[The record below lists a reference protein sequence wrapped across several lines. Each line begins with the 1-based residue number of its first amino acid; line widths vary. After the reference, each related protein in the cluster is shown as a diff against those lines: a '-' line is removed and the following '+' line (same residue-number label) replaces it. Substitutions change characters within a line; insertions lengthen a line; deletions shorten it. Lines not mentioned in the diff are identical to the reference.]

1 MKSPL
6 RSTFSAYGGL
16 LRLREARGF
25 LVAGFIG
32 RYPISM
38 RALAVLLAV
47 LAEHRSYALAGAVS
61 ATVTLTNAA
70 TAPMLG
76 RLSDRHR
83 QEVVIFAT
91 LAVHA
96 AGMAGILVLIQMN
109 APIWTLF
116 IAAAVFGAS
125 ALPLGS
131 LVRARWAALLAG
143 TPKVQTAFALEAFN
157 DDIIYLSGP
166 VIVTTLG
173 AAVSPKATLVLVLV
187 LVLVGWSA
195 LALQRGTE
203 PVPHPPSTHTSAKV
217 IAEPGMRALLLITFA
232 LGMWLGTSNIALVA
246 FAREH
251 HDPAFGG
258 VLIGL
263 TVFAGSVA
271 GLAYGGTTWRI
282 GLVRRLQW
290 IAVVLGVGTAPLL
303 LANSLWL
310 MAPLALLAGVAITPM
325 LITMYSLLSNLVP
338 KTSVTEGFA
347 WFASVI
353 TLGSSAGI
361 LVSGVLVDRAGSFG
375 ALLFFTGTGLLASLL
390 VLATRNLLART
401 PFAEQMPVA
410 AEGLVDGVNAENQA
424 PA

>member
-25 LVAGFIG
+25 LVAGFFG

-47 LAEHRSYALAGAVS
+47 LAEHGSYALAGAVS

-70 TAPMLG
+70 TAPLLG

-83 QEVVIFAT
+83 QGVVIFTT

-96 AGMAGILVLIQMN
+96 AGMVGILVLIEMN

-116 IAAAVFGAS
+116 VAAAVFGAS

-166 VIVTTLG
+166 IIVTTLG

-203 PVPHPPSTHTSAKV
+203 PVPHPPSTHTTANV

-251 HDPAFGG
+251 HDPGFGG

-263 TVFAGSVA
+263 TVFAGSIA
-271 GLAYGGTTWRI
+271 GLAYGGIPWRI
-282 GLVRRLQW
+282 SLVQRLQR

-303 LANSLWL
+303 LANSLWV
-310 MAPLALLAGVAITPM
+310 MTPLALLAGVAITPM

-361 LVSGVLVDRAGSFG
+361 AVSGLLVDRAGSFG
-375 ALLFFTGTGLLASLL
+375 ALWFFTATGLVASLL
-390 VLATRNLLART
+390 VLASRNLLART
-401 PFAEQMPVA
+401 PFAEQRPIA
-410 AEGLVDGVNAENQA
+410 AEDLAGRVDAEDQA

>member
-1 MKSPL
+1 MRRVF
-6 RSTFSAYGGL
+6 RSVFSAYGGL

-25 LVAGFIG
+25 LVAGFFG

-47 LAEHRSYALAGAVS
+47 LAEHGSFALAGAVS
-61 ATVTLTNAA
+61 STVTLTNAA
-70 TAPMLG
+70 TAPLLG

-83 QEVVIFAT
+83 QGVVIFAT

-96 AGMAGILVLIQMN
+96 AGMIGILVLIELN

-116 IAAAVFGAS
+116 AAAAVFGAS

-166 VIVTTLG
+166 VIVTMLS

-203 PVPHPPSTHTSAKV
+203 PVPHPPSAHMTAKV
-217 IAEPGMRALLLITFA
+217 IAEPGMRALMLITFI
-232 LGMWLGTSNIALVA
+232 LGVWLGASNIALVA

-251 HDPAFGG
+251 HDPGFGG

-263 TVFAGSVA
+263 TVLAGSVA

-282 GLVRRLQW
+282 SLVQRLQW
-290 IAVVLGVGTAPLL
+290 IAVVLGVSTAPLL

-325 LITMYSLLSNLVP
+325 LVTMYSLLSNLVP

-353 TLGSSAGI
+353 TLGISAGI
-361 LVSGVLVDRAGSFG
+361 AVSGLLVDRAGSLG
-375 ALLFFTGTGLLASLL
+375 ALFFFTGTGLVAPLL

-401 PFAEQMPVA
+401 PFAGQKPIA
-410 AEGLVDGVNAENQA
+410 AEDLADEVNVQGHAQA
-424 PA
+424 